1 MAVTEFY
8 FVLRCVDGF
17 LLLVTGF
24 LWVVPGFTGF
34 YRFFLLCLAR
44 FHMVLLNRRSA

>member
-34 YRFFLLCLAR
+34 YRFFTVFDQVSYC
-44 FHMVLLNRRSA
+44 FTD